1 MTSSR
6 PYLIRALY
14 EWLVDN
20 QHTPY
25 VLVDATVVGTVVPQE
40 HVNNGNIILNISP
53 PALEN
58 LQLGNKMITFS
69 ARFERGQ
76 MECKIPIPA
85 VLAIYSSENGR
96 GMFFNE
102 DDLDDDPSS
111 TDSDETGDGETG
123 NHEAADGGK
132 GKSHLRIIK

>member
-25 VLVDATVVGTVVPQE
+25 LLVDANIPGTVVPKE
-40 HVNNGNIILNISP
+40 HVNNGNIILNLTPDALRDLKMTNQQIS
-53 PALEN
+53 
-58 LQLGNKMITFS
+58 FS
-69 ARFERGQ
+69 ARFSRGHF
-76 MECKIPIPA
+76 ECIVPIPA

-96 GMFFNE
+96 GMFFND
-102 DDLDDDPSS
+102 DDLGDDPVDPTS
-111 TDSDETGDGETG
+111 TDEGGDT
-123 NHEAADGGK
+123 DGGGAK
-132 GKSHLRIIK
+132 GKAHLRVIK

>member
-25 VLVDATVVGTVVPQE
+25 LLVDATVFGTIVPKE
-40 HVNNGNIILNISP
+40 HVNNGNIILNLTPEALQDLKMTNKLIS
-53 PALEN
+53 
-58 LQLGNKMITFS
+58 FS
-69 ARFERGQ
+69 ARFDRGY

-96 GMFFNE
+96 GMFFNDDDLE
-102 DDLDDDPSS
+102 DDPISTEVDDIDDDA
-111 TDSDETGDGETG
+111 GDDT
-123 NHEAADGGK
+123 DGGGAK

>member
-20 QHTPY
+20 EHTPY
-25 VLVDATVVGTVVPQE
+25 LLVDATILGTVVPKE
-40 HVNNGNIILNISP
+40 HVNNGNIILNLT
-53 PALEN
+53 PAA
-58 LQLGNKMITFS
+58 LQDLKMSNKLITFS
-69 ARFERGQ
+69 ARFDRGH
-76 MECKIPIPA
+76 MECRIPIPA

-102 DDLDDDPSS
+102 DDLEDDPIS
-111 TDSDETGDGETG
+111 TEVDESDENPGGDTE
-123 NHEAADGGK
+123 GGGAK